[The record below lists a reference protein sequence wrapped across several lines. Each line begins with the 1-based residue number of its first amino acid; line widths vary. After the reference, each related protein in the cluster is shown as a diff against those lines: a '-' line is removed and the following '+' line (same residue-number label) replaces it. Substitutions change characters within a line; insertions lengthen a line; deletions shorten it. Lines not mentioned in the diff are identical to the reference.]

1 MNTGERPGWF
11 TRLALRAVP
20 RHLRESV
27 LGDLLEEGA
36 GAAAAWG
43 LALHFQAEPY
53 RSPQGRQPALLL
65 LVAAGGLL
73 WIVPMAAQALLAQA
87 GVFAD
92 PFSRTVVSLWRA
104 PALGAALA
112 CGLLIGRVS
121 LLPPHA
127 DAVRLHLALLLAP
140 AAAWAALDALQAGLA
155 ALLLPAATG
164 LAWLNR
170 QATDTQA
177 EADAAAD
184 DGEGDAHGAG

>member
-1 MNTGERPGWF
+1 M
-11 TRLALRAVP
+11 RLALWAVP

-36 GAAAAWG
+36 GAAAAWS

-53 RSPQGRQPALLL
+53 RSAQGRQPALLL
-65 LVAAGGLL
+65 LAAAGGLL

-92 PFSRTVVSLWRA
+92 PFSRTAVSLWGA
-104 PALGAALA
+104 PALWAALA

-140 AAAWAALDALQAGLA
+140 AAAWATPDARQAALA
-155 ALLLPAATG
+155 ALLLPAAAG

-170 QATDTQA
+170 QAVDAQA
-177 EADAAAD
+177 AADAAPD
-184 DGEGDAHGAG
+184 DGEGGAPRAG